1 MSQLVPDST
10 YPHVIVSPPVYSE
23 AYSGLIFGWR
33 PPSSCYGAGTKTPQ
47 QQSAGPVCSMASNFL
62 PLLIGAAVIGMVVRK

>member
-10 YPHVIVSPPVYSE
+10 YPRQVVSPPVYSE

-47 QQSAGPVCSMASNFL
+47 QQSTGQPCSMASNFL